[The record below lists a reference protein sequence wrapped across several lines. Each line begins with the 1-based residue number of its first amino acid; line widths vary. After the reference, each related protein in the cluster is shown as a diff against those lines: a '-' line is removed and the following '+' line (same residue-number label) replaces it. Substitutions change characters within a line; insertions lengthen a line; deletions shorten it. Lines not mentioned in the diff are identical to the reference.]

1 MLEFKK
7 LLRSGRIPRV
17 HPNGF
22 IQLDLNEEHSMR
34 LHVWPLAEL
43 PNRQKTNHPIHDH
56 SFDMTSMVLTGKL
69 VNETLVFDVI
79 SMVGWTPHRTW
90 PSYREYRGVKIG
102 SEETILEPTGNY
114 GLLSTAKR
122 QHITT
127 GQSYQVPAKTFH
139 NSIAEGLTA
148 TLMSK
153 LDGQPYNPR
162 VLVPVG
168 VEPDN
173 DFRRE
178 QTKPEILWEQIELAL
193 AAC

>member
-7 LLRSGRIPRV
+7 LLRAGRIPRV

-22 IQLDLNEEHSMR
+22 IQLDLNDEHSMR
-34 LHVWPLAEL
+34 LHVWPAIEL
-43 PNRQKTNHPIHDH
+43 PDRQRTRHPIHDH
-56 SFDMTSMVLTGKL
+56 SFDMVSTVLTGKL
-69 VNETLVFDVI
+69 INEMLVFLLPTNYPDLI
-79 SMVGWTPHRTW
+79 PNYQEH
-90 PSYREYRGVKIG
+90 RGVKIG
-102 SEETILEPTGNY
+102 QEETILKPSGIFGSVTDISREVILP
-114 GLLSTAKR
+114 
-122 QHITT
+122 
-127 GQSYQVPAKTFH
+127 GQSYRVPAKTFH
-139 NSIAEGLTA
+139 NSIVEGLTA

-153 LDGQPYNPR
+153 LDGEPYNPR

-168 VEPDN
+168 VHPDN

>member
-22 IQLDLNEEHSMR
+22 IQLDLNDEHSMR
-34 LHVWPLAEL
+34 LHVWPVAEL
-43 PNRQKTNHPIHDH
+43 PDRQKTRHPIHDH
-56 SFDMTSMVLTGKL
+56 SFDMVSTVLTGKL
-69 VNETLVFDVI
+69 INESIVFL
-79 SMVGWTPHRTW
+79 TAANH
-90 PSYREYRGVKIG
+90 PSLIPNHQEYRGVKIG
-102 SEETILEPTGNY
+102 QEETVLRPTGNY
-114 GLLSTAKR
+114 GSL
-122 QHITT
+122 TT
-127 GQSYQVPAKTFH
+127 MSFQDILPGQSYRVPAKTFH

-153 LDGQPYNPR
+153 LDGEPYNPR

-168 VEPDN
+168 VHPDN
-173 DFRRE
+173 EFRRE

>member
-7 LLRSGRIPRV
+7 LLRAGRTPRV

-22 IQLDLNEEHSMR
+22 IQLDLNDEHSMR
-34 LHVWPLAEL
+34 LHVWPVAEL
-43 PNRQKTNHPIHDH
+43 PDRQKTRHPIHDH
-56 SFDMTSMVLTGKL
+56 SFDMVSTVLTGKL
-69 VNETLVFDVI
+69 INEMLVFLVPTDYPDLI
-79 SMVGWTPHRTW
+79 PNHQ
-90 PSYREYRGVKIG
+90 EHRGVKIG
-102 SEETILEPTGNY
+102 KEETILKPTGIF
-114 GLLSTAKR
+114 GSVTDIGREVILP
-122 QHITT
+122 
-127 GQSYQVPAKTFH
+127 GQSYRVPAKRFH

-153 LDGQPYNPR
+153 LDGEPYNPR

-168 VEPDN
+168 VHPDN